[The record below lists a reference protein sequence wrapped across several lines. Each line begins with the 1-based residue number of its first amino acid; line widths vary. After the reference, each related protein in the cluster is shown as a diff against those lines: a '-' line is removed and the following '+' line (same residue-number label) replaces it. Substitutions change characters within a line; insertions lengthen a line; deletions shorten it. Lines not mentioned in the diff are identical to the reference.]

1 MSEPEPTR
9 APVIAIVDDEQD
21 IVTYLRVALEDHGFR
36 VVATTDPA
44 RAPAL
49 LDQARP
55 DVICLDILMPE
66 HTGLALYSEIMQHQR
81 LASVPVVI
89 LSGLNANDEL
99 MNRIW
104 NATGLPAPASF
115 IEKPVDIEHLL
126 RTLRAVLG
134 HQVGVAP

>member
-1 MSEPEPTR
+1 MTDPQSTR
-9 APVIAIVDDEQD
+9 GPVIALVDDEQD
-21 IVTYLRVALEDHGFR
+21 IITYLRVALEDNGYR

-44 RAPAL
+44 LAPAL
-49 LDQARP
+49 LEETPP

-66 HTGLALYSEIMQHQR
+66 HTGLALYGEIMRSPR

-89 LSGLNANDEL
+89 LSGLNANDDLLSE
-99 MNRIW
+99 IW
-104 NATGLPAPASF
+104 NANGLPAPASF

>member
-1 MSEPEPTR
+1 MSEPQPAR
-9 APVIAIVDDEQD
+9 APVIAIIDDEQD
-21 IVTYLRVALEDHGFR
+21 IITYLRVALEDHGFR

-44 RAPAL
+44 SAPAL
-49 LDQARP
+49 LEQACP
-55 DVICLDILMPE
+55 DLICLDILMPE
-66 HTGLALYSEIMQHQR
+66 HTGLALYAEIMGSPR

-99 MNRIW
+99 LNQVW
-104 NATGLPAPASF
+104 NTNNLPAPASF

-134 HQVGVAP
+134 QQVGVAP